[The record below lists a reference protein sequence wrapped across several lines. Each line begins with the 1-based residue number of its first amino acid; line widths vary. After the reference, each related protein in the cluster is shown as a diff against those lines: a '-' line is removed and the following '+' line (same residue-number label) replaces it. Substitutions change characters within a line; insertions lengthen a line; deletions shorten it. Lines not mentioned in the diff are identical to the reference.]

1 MHQKRPLSL
10 SLIHDIYRYF
20 SNIRKF
26 VDNFEFTPNLFSG
39 RIRLFFNM
47 FYPSD
52 RLSNSAPCRSRDVEN
67 QIGGR
72 QSKSR
77 DTKHKGL
84 LQNAC
89 KPCHSEPVVTLAW
102 ESVPICGVKRIAT
115 PVCGLVRNDR
125 TAFCNR
131 PLWSCYADL
140 NCRLSCRFRDRQPGC
155 RRINGRSAVQIS
167 ECKTKARIFRC
178 GLVELL
184 GRFELPT
191 SSLPMTRSTI

>member
-39 RIRLFFNM
+39 RIRLFYNM
-47 FYPSD
+47 
-52 RLSNSAPCRSRDVEN
+52 PCRNSCLYSFGICRSQTPYKSV
-67 QIGGR
+67 GSR

-77 DTKHKGL
+77 NTKHKGL

-102 ESVPICGVKRIAT
+102 ESVPICGVKRITT

-131 PLWSCYADL
+131 PLWSC
-140 NCRLSCRFRDRQPGC
+140 
-155 RRINGRSAVQIS
+155 
-167 ECKTKARIFRC
+167 
-178 GLVELL
+178 
-184 GRFELPT
+184 
-191 SSLPMTRSTI
+191 